1 MMLILTLSGTL
12 LGLRRSAER
21 NVLRMDRIKA
31 AVDDVT
37 AAAILGEGWEP
48 ALAQFSYACGA
59 RGAVLMRGA
68 VGMRNCAHHVLA
80 VITTDDMAELVQAY
94 VAGRRP
100 PNSRY
105 GRVQYGSAA
114 RFRVDHDDYTDA
126 ELARDP
132 YYQEFL
138 RPAGYFWHANLPL
151 TLGRDEFVELS
162 LKRRIEAG
170 PYQRTDADAL
180 DAVVPDLLVAARLAK
195 YTLDAEARG
204 MARLLEQRI
213 APVFELDSWGRALS
227 RHAAAEDAACPLR
240 VIGRRLVASDRAA
253 QQALDRAIARVLAE
267 AGATALVPMTGTDG
281 RRCFLQILPVPGR
294 ARDIF
299 LSAAALAV
307 LIDGGEPPRV
317 RFDAATV
324 AQAFAL
330 TVRETAVACLLTEGA
345 TLADVARNLDMQVGT
360 VRVHLRSIFAKTGT
374 NRQAELVALLG
385 RLRP

>member
-1 MMLILTLSGTL
+1 
-12 LGLRRSAER
+12 
-21 NVLRMDRIKA
+21 MDLIKA

-37 AAAILGEGWEP
+37 AAAVLGEGWEP

-80 VITTDDMAELVQAY
+80 VITTDDMAELVKAY

-105 GRVQYGSAA
+105 GRVQYGSTA

-170 PYQRTDADAL
+170 PYRRADADAL

-204 MARLLEQRI
+204 MARLLEQRV
-213 APVFELDSWGRALS
+213 APVFELDSRGRALS
-227 RHAAAEDAACPLR
+227 RHAAAQDAACPLR

-253 QQALDRAIARVLAE
+253 QPALDRAIARVLAE

-307 LIDGGEPPRV
+307 LIDGGEPPRI

-345 TLADVARNLDMQVGT
+345 TLADVARGLDMQVGT

>member
-1 MMLILTLSGTL
+1 
-12 LGLRRSAER
+12 
-21 NVLRMDRIKA
+21 MDRIKA

-37 AAAILGEGWEP
+37 AAAILGDGWEP
-48 ALAQFSYACGA
+48 ALAQLSYACGA

-68 VGMRNCAHHVLA
+68 VHMRNCAHHVLA
-80 VITTDDMAELVQAY
+80 TITTDDMAELVQAY

-105 GRVQYGSAA
+105 SRVQYDSAA
-114 RFRVDHDDYTDA
+114 RFRFDHDDYTDA

-151 TLGRDEFVELS
+151 TLGHDEFVELS
-162 LKRRIEAG
+162 LKRLHQAG
-170 PYQRTDADAL
+170 PYQREEATLL

-204 MARLLEQRI
+204 MARLLTQQG

-227 RHAAAEDAACPLR
+227 RHPAAEADPALPLR
-240 VIGRRLVASDRAA
+240 VIGRRLVAGHRAA
-253 QQALDRAIARVLAE
+253 QPALDRAIARVLA
-267 AGATALVPMTGTDG
+267 GPSATALVPLTGPQG

-307 LIDGGEPPRV
+307 LIDGGAPPRI
-317 RFDAATV
+317 RLDAAAV

-330 TVRETAVACLLTEGA
+330 TDREAAVTCLIAEGA
-345 TLADVARNLDMQVGT
+345 TLAEVARHLGMQIGT
-360 VRVHLRSIFAKTGT
+360 VRVHLRSVFAKTGT

>member
-1 MMLILTLSGTL
+1 M
-12 LGLRRSAER
+12 E
-21 NVLRMDRIKA
+21 RIKA
-31 AVDDVT
+31 TVDDLT
-37 AAAILGEGWEP
+37 AAAVMGDGWET
-48 ALAQFSYACGA
+48 ALAQLSYACGA

-68 VGMRNCAHHVLA
+68 IGLHNCAHHVLA

-94 VAGRRP
+94 MAGRRP

-105 GRVQYGSAA
+105 SRVQYDSAA
-114 RFRVDHDDYTDA
+114 RFRFDHDDYTDD
-126 ELARDP
+126 ELRRDP

-138 RPAGYFWHANLPL
+138 RPAGYFWHANIPL
-151 TLGRDEFVELS
+151 TLGRDEFIELS
-162 LKRRIEAG
+162 LKRLHGAG
-170 PYQRTDADAL
+170 PYQREHAAML
-180 DAVVPDLLVAARLAK
+180 DAVAGDLLVAARIAK

-204 MARLLEQRI
+204 MARLLTQRG
-213 APVFELDSWGRALS
+213 APVFELDSFGRALP
-227 RHAAAEDAACPLR
+227 RHAAAEDATSPLR

-253 QQALDRAIARVLAE
+253 QGALDRAIARVLA
-267 AGATALVPMTGTDG
+267 ARRAPALVPLTGPQG

-307 LIDGGEPPRV
+307 VIEGSGPPPLIRLDPG
-317 RFDAATV
+317 TV

-330 TVRETAVACLLTEGA
+330 TDREAAVACLIAEGA
-345 TLADVARNLDMQVGT
+345 TLNEVARRLRMQIGT
-360 VRVHLRSIFAKTGT
+360 VRVHLRSVFAKAGI

>member
-1 MMLILTLSGTL
+1 
-12 LGLRRSAER
+12 
-21 NVLRMDRIKA
+21 MDRIKA
-31 AVDDVT
+31 AVDDVM
-37 AAAILGEGWEP
+37 AAAILGDGWEP

-68 VGMRNCAHHVLA
+68 VRMRNCAHHVLA

-105 GRVQYGSAA
+105 SRVQYGSVA

-126 ELARDP
+126 ELRRDP

-138 RPAGYFWHANLPL
+138 RPAGYFWHANLAL
-151 TLGRDEFVELS
+151 TNGRDEFVELS
-162 LKRRIEAG
+162 LKRRLEAG
-170 PYQRTDADAL
+170 AYQRADAAML
-180 DAVVPDLLVAARLAK
+180 DAAVPDLLVAARIAK

-204 MARLLEQRI
+204 MARLLAQRG

-227 RHAAAEDAACPLR
+227 RHAAAEDAAGALR

-253 QQALDRAIARVLAE
+253 QPALDRAVARVLAVP
-267 AGATALVPMTGTDG
+267 GATALVPLMGPQG
-281 RRCFLQILPVPGR
+281 QCYFLQLLPAPGR

-299 LSAAALAV
+299 RSAAALAV
-307 LIDGGEPPRV
+307 LINDEPPPRI
-317 RFDAATV
+317 RLDAATV
-324 AQAFAL
+324 AHVFRL
-330 TVRETAVACLLTEGA
+330 TGREASVTCLLAEGA
-345 TLADVARNLDMQVGT
+345 TLADVARHLGMQVGT
-360 VRVHLRSIFAKTGT
+360 VRVHLRSVFAKTGT

>member
-1 MMLILTLSGTL
+1 
-12 LGLRRSAER
+12 
-21 NVLRMDRIKA
+21 MDRIKA

-37 AAAILGEGWEP
+37 AAAILGEGWEA
-48 ALAQFSYACGA
+48 ALAQFSHASGA

-68 VGMRNCAHHVLA
+68 MGMRNCAHHVLA
-80 VITTDDMAELVQAY
+80 VITTDDIAELVQAY

-105 GRVQYGSAA
+105 SRVQYGPVA

-138 RPAGYFWHANLPL
+138 RPAGYFWHANLAL
-151 TLGRDEFVELS
+151 TNGRDEFVELS
-162 LKRRIEAG
+162 LKRRPEAG
-170 PYQRTDADAL
+170 PYQRTEVGLIDAA
-180 DAVVPDLLVAARLAK
+180 VPDLLVAARIAK

-204 MARLLEQRI
+204 MARRLEQRGT
-213 APVFELDSWGRALS
+213 PVFELDSRGRALS
-227 RHAAAEDAACPLR
+227 CHSVVDDATGPLR

-253 QQALDRAIARVLAE
+253 QPALDRAIARVLAVP
-267 AGATALVPMTGTDG
+267 GANAVVLLTGPQGG
-281 RRCFLQILPVPGR
+281 RWFLQILPVPGR

-307 LIDGGEPPRV
+307 LIDGDELPPRL
-317 RFDAATV
+317 RQDAATL

-330 TVRETAVACLLTEGA
+330 TDREAAVACLLAEGA
-345 TLADVARNLDMQVGT
+345 APADVARRLGMQVGT
-360 VRVHLRSIFAKTGT
+360 VRVHLRNIFAKTGT
-374 NRQAELVALLG
+374 NRQAELVALFN
-385 RLRP
+385 RLRT